1 MKNKCS
7 RVASIIYQNL
17 VVFACIGVTTSRMV
31 LRTHNLPG
39 PQVVHTLT
47 YNDSEY
53 KTSVGY
59 SAVGKHTVREFVK
72 SNGAVAGINGGDA
85 IQGWITRLRVDNQDI
100 VTKNSMVE
108 NGLQDEDAN
117 GVLGIDH
124 RGKVYIFK
132 SQDFEKYN
140 VNVLP
145 TFLFSGPLLVLDSQ
159 IQNTSDTSW
168 NHVRNPRTAVCT
180 TTTADLVKFVVVD
193 GRSERALGMTIPE
206 FATFLQS
213 AAGCRHAINLD
224 GGGSSTMYT
233 KNRGL
238 VNTPMSKTSDGG
250 TTVVERS
257 VSNAILIFYQ
267 V

>member
-1 MKNKCS
+1 M
-7 RVASIIYQNL
+7 SIILL
-17 VVFACIGVTTSRMV
+17 VVFACYCIGVTTSRMV

-47 YNDSEY
+47 YNDNEY

-59 SAVGKHTVREFVK
+59 STTGKHTVREFVK
-72 SNGAVAGINGGDA
+72 SNGAVAGINGGYHDFNPNTKYK
-85 IQGWITRLRVDNQDI
+85 GGITRLRVDNQDI

-132 SQDFEKYN
+132 SQDFEKYM
-140 VNVLP
+140 LP

-159 IQNTSDTSW
+159 IQNTSDTTW
-168 NHVRNPRTAVCT
+168 NNVRNPRTAVCT
-180 TTTADLVKFVVVD
+180 TTTSDLVKFVVVD
-193 GRSERALGMTIPE
+193 GRSERVHGMTIPE

-213 AAGCRHAINLD
+213 AAECRHAINLD

-233 KNRGL
+233 KSRGL
-238 VNTPMSKTSDGG
+238 VNTPTSKTSDGG

-257 VSNAILIFYQ
+257 VSNAILIQ
-267 V
+267 VR